1 MEDRK
6 MSKINTRIST
16 LYFKK
21 THALRKVFI
30 SIKGIYYQAEIF
42 GELVTWIVPFKYTH
56 RVSRNIDY
64 KVMLSFLEF
73 YEVLVSFVNFKL
85 FHSLGLTYPPVY
97 DQTKVSSGEYLSA
110 LNTIS
115 SIENQT
121 NGQPSIVEEVKKKID
136 IEMEKN

>member
-1 MEDRK
+1 
-6 MSKINTRIST
+6 
-16 LYFKK
+16 
-21 THALRKVFI
+21 
-30 SIKGIYYQAEIF
+30 
-42 GELVTWIVPFKYTH
+42 
-56 RVSRNIDY
+56 
-64 KVMLSFLEF
+64 MLSFLEF

-136 IEMEKN
+136 IEMEKTKDFELKKKNKRKSEVFE